1 MKLIGMVIGTE
12 ARIFTE
18 ICTSDQ
24 CVGPLIGGG
33 RSWRRERG
41 AADET
46 FLLERASSDT
56 LSTSTPPGTTS
67 SWIKLGDL
75 HWK

>member
-1 MKLIGMVIGTE
+1 MKLIGMVIGTQ

-46 FLLERASSDT
+46 FQMRASE
-56 LSTSTPPGTTS
+56 L
-67 SWIKLGDL
+67 
-75 HWK
+75 